1 MLPSATGPN
10 AIVFATGHVT
20 IPQMVKA
27 GIGLDL
33 IGAALLAVLIYLLGI
48 PVFGVTL
55 NGLPHW
61 AH

>member
-48 PVFGVTL
+48 PVFGVSL
-55 NGLPHW
+55 HGLPTW